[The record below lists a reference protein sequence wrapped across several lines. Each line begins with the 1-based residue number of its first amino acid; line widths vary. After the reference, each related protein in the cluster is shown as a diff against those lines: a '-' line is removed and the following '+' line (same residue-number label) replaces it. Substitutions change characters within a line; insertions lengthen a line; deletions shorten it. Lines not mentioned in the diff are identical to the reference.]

1 MVPQQ
6 LCVSVGTFDFLVGL
20 VEARQVELCVF
31 VYQEG
36 YASRGKDTYNVG
48 SQASNDK
55 SESGAQLAVV
65 VYIPFVE
72 PLEALFLE
80 DLFDNVSHTFIS
92 RVGIVCLKTCSHN
105 LVGISDTTSKHL
117 ADGAE

>member
-1 MVPQQ
+1 MLGPR
-6 LCVSVGTFDFLVGL
+6 LVMT
-20 VEARQVELCVF
+20 E
-31 VYQEG
+31 
-36 YASRGKDTYNVG
+36 
-48 SQASNDK
+48 
-55 SESGAQLAVV
+55 SESGAQMAVV

>member
-48 SQASNDK
+48 SQASNDRIRIWRTN
-55 SESGAQLAVV
+55 GGGGV
-65 VYIPFVE
+65 
-72 PLEALFLE
+72 
-80 DLFDNVSHTFIS
+80 HTLC
-92 RVGIVCLKTCSHN
+92 RTP
-105 LVGISDTTSKHL
+105 
-117 ADGAE
+117 